1 LRYDDL
7 MGNFERT
14 SQEDP
19 EALLDL
25 LEDIVASY
33 QDHDSRPADALNLY
47 RQRLRLGASYRV
59 KLAKRF
65 VVIDGGGAI
74 HKLAKSTAL
83 SRPPCLWLVPK
94 ITPPAPLG

>member
-1 LRYDDL
+1 

-47 RQRLRLGASYRV
+47 RQRVRLGASYRV

-65 VVIDGGGAI
+65 VVIDGGGAN
-74 HKLAKSTAL
+74 HKPIESTAL
-83 SRPPCLWLVPK
+83 SSSPRLRLVPK
-94 ITPPAPLG
+94 ITQPTPVG